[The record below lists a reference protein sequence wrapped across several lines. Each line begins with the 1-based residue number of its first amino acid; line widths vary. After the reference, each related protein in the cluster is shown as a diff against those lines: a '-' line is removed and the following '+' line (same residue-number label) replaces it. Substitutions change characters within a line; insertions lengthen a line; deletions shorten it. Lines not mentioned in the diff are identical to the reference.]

1 MIRIILIFLA
11 ILTLYWINKKI
22 NKKYEYIRYILKTLI
37 IILSILFLFILIQHF
52 LGNSLFI

>member
-1 MIRIILIFLA
+1 MIKIILIFLA